1 MKKLEK
7 EREKF
12 EAEFDQKLERERE
25 KELRKYKLE
34 MSRIDDKKDEIA
46 KALQANLKEQKRL

>member
-1 MKKLEK
+1 MKKLER

-12 EAEFDQKLERERE
+12 EAEFDSKLERERE

-46 KALQANLKEQKRL
+46 KAL

>member
-1 MKKLEK
+1 MER

-12 EAEFDQKLERERE
+12 EQEFEQKLERERE

-34 MSRIDDKKDEIA
+34 MSRIDDKKDELA
-46 KALQANLKEQKRL
+46 KQSQQ

>member
-1 MKKLEK
+1 VCEWCIRHVDALKLER

-12 EAEFDQKLERERE
+12 EQEFDQKLERERE

-34 MSRIDDKKDEIA
+34 MSRIEDKKDDIA
-46 KALQANLKEQKRL
+46 KQN